1 MRPAWVYSRNNII
14 MSPETTTPSTKLC
27 PTCGTRLTEDAT
39 RCLVCGADL
48 GSAEKPAQP
57 IRAVQGSRM
66 PSITLSLPAA
76 IGLLALF
83 LAIGAVMVYFTLR
96 TKPEAILPMTPT
108 STVTITPTPSNTP
121 TLPPPTVTYT
131 PQPSATP
138 LTYQVQVDDT
148 CLRIAAFFDISLE
161 SLITLNNLPIAC
173 DTLSIGQSLLIPQ
186 PTPTNT
192 AQPSATFSVGE
203 QTEAACEKV
212 DYVVQ
217 ENDTLGSISSN
228 YNVPMAAIREENGL
242 PGDTVIIGQTIVIPL
257 CRQFATPGPSPTP
270 TPPPPYPAPNLLLPA
285 DGAPFTISDDAIT
298 LQWASVGTL
307 RDNEAYAIY
316 IEDATAGQGV
326 TLLDY
331 ATDTRYNIPS
341 TLRPTENRAHAFYW
355 WVVVVRQTSIDE
367 NGNPTWDNAGTPSI
381 KRVFTWTG
389 GGAAVTPTP

>member
-1 MRPAWVYSRNNII
+1 
-14 MSPETTTPSTKLC
+14 MSLETKSTPSTKLC

-57 IRAVQGSRM
+57 TRSVQGSRM
-66 PSITLSLPAA
+66 PAITLSLPAA

-83 LAIGAVMVYFTLR
+83 LAIGAVMVYFALKT
-96 TKPEAILPMTPT
+96 TPEVIIEMTPT
-108 STVTITPTPSNTP
+108 STETITPTPTNTA

-131 PQPSATP
+131 PEPSPTP
-138 LTYQVQVDDT
+138 ITYQVQVDDT
-148 CLRIAAFFDISLE
+148 CLKIAAFFDISLE

-186 PTPTNT
+186 PTPTIT
-192 AQPSATFSVGE
+192 PQPSATFSVSE

-212 DYVVQ
+212 NYVVQ
-217 ENDTLGSISSN
+217 EGDTLGTIATN

-257 CRQFATPGPSPTP
+257 CRQFATPGPSPTA

-285 DGAPFTISDDAIT
+285 DGAPFTIADDSIT
-298 LQWASVGTL
+298 LQWAAVGTL

-316 IEDATAGQGV
+316 IEDATAGQGI

-331 ATDTRYNIPS
+331 ATDTRYIIPA

-355 WVVVVRQTSIDE
+355 WVVVVRQISVDE
-367 NGNPTWDNAGTPSI
+367 NGNPTWESAGTESA
-381 KRVFTWTG
+381 KRIFTWTG
-389 GGAAVTPTP
+389 GGAAATPTP